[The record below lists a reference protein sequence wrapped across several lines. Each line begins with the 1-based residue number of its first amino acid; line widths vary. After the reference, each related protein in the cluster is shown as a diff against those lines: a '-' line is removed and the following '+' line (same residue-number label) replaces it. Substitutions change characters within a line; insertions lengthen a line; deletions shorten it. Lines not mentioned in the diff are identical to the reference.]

1 MEKIIAVTFDI
12 ADQKCVAYNALEWH
26 NFIADTREQAQQ
38 GCLEDDAS
46 ASLPLDELF
55 DYVYG
60 DEFWFE
66 VAPYAKNVY
75 QIAFDLRSEEFVI
88 CDSDTEVDFVMEM
101 AADAGDEDE
110 IFWAE

>member
-12 ADQKCVAYNALEWH
+12 ADQKCKMYNPLEWH
-26 NFIADTREQAQQ
+26 NFIADTREQCPNAPA
-38 GCLEDDAS
+38 GLE
-46 ASLPLDELF
+46 ELF
-55 DYVYG
+55 DYAYG

-66 VAPYAKNVY
+66 VIPNPFAVY
-75 QIAFDLRSEEFVI
+75 QVAFDLRSEEFVV
-88 CDSDTEVDFVMEM
+88 CDSDTECEFVMEM

>member
-12 ADQKCVAYNALEWH
+12 ADQKCKMYKALEWH
-26 NFIADTREQAQQ
+26 NFIADTSEYLAD
-38 GCLEDDAS
+38 GGEPADLTLEA
-46 ASLPLDELF
+46 LF
-55 DYVYG
+55 DEYYG

-66 VAPYAKNVY
+66 VLADNKLAYSV
-75 QIAFDLRSEEFVI
+75 AFDLRSEEFVI

-101 AADAGDEDE
+101 AADAGDEEE

>member
-12 ADQKCVAYNALEWH
+12 ADQKCKMYNALEWH
-26 NFIADTREQAQQ
+26 NFIADAREQS
-38 GCLEDDAS
+38 EDPS
-46 ASLPLDELF
+46 ASLEDLFDEL
-55 DYVYG
+55 YG

-75 QIAFDLRSEEFVI
+75 QVAFDLRSEEFVI